1 MEAHMAWIEQ
11 GPSGTWIAR
20 GRDKYQKAWE
30 FDTKFQV
37 EPERVTPE
45 NLVEERADSKARAQE
60 AADTFEAYVRGR
72 IKKEEYLA
80 RLAYIAERVANG
92 AAKVSVCCF
101 LITWLWEWCIRN
113 RLHHT
118 KVLKLCRLF
127 DALLLHVGN
136 LAEKDAKYLT
146 REHVA
151 KFIFNRRVKGY
162 APAVINDD
170 INYLKTMA
178 RDLEL
183 LTGVNVAELLE
194 VEAKETQERLP
205 FKWADVLK
213 IFEALDTLGKLGRE
227 WKTFL
232 LIMLYTGLRPCD
244 AALVT
249 RGQIDL
255 ELQLIW
261 ADASKTRRFA
271 GDKIPRV
278 IHDALFAYLNQLLT
292 MFPLRPEEFLCL
304 NFANRCMKSITHSF
318 NKILGE
324 AGVSKQVVKTPYLQ
338 GKFSKK
344 TLYSFRHTFNVLLMS
359 VGADR
364 PQRKTEMG
372 QKTDESQQHYEH
384 DQEPEVIASRR
395 KLINLLPRVP
405 VSVNN

>member
-1 MEAHMAWIEQ
+1 
-11 GPSGTWIAR
+11 
-20 GRDKYQKAWE
+20 
-30 FDTKFQV
+30 V
-37 EPERVTPE
+37 
-45 NLVEERADSKARAQE
+45 
-60 AADTFEAYVRGR
+60 
-72 IKKEEYLA
+72 
-80 RLAYIAERVANG
+80 NG
-92 AAKVSVCCF
+92 AAKLSVSCF

-127 DALLLHVGN
+127 DGLLAHVGT

-151 KFIFNRRVKGY
+151 KFIFDRRVKGY

-205 FKWADVLK
+205 FKWAEVLK
-213 IFEALDTLGKLGRE
+213 IFEALDSLGKLGRE

-255 ELQLIW
+255 EQQLIW

-278 IHDALFAYLNQLLT
+278 IHDALFAYLDDLLT
-292 MFPLRPEEFLCL
+292 KFPLKSEDSLCL
-304 NFANRCMKSITHSF
+304 NFANRSQKSITNSF
-318 NKILGE
+318 NKIMKM
-324 AGVSKQVVKTPYLQ
+324 AGVSKQTVKTPYLQ

-372 QKTDESQQHYEH
+372 QKTDESQKHYEH
-384 DQEPEVIASRR
+384 DQEPEVIATRR

-405 VSVNN
+405 VNVSN